1 MSKEGLLI
9 ALIKSGCSFAKLY
22 KSNSD
27 NAEIEKTRKSFN
39 ELRDKFSR
47 SKIKKVGKKL
57 YRIENKDE
65 KTELYLTELEK
76 SLHLITK
83 E

>member
-9 ALIKSGCSFAKLY
+9 ALIKSGYSFAKLY

-47 SKIKKVGKKL
+47 SKTKKVGKKL

>member
-1 MSKEGLLI
+1 MSKERLLI
-9 ALIKSGCSFAKLY
+9 ALIKSGYSFAKLY

-47 SKIKKVGKKL
+47 SKIKKLGK
-57 YRIENKDE
+57 NF
-65 KTELYLTELEK
+65 TE
-76 SLHLITK
+76 
-83 E
+83 